1 MDEAMLQAARSSCSK
16 QDSKG
21 DYNRSF
27 MIHLVML
34 SSIGG
39 FLFGYDTGIVAG
51 AVLYLKKDFPA
62 ITTTQVEFVV
72 SMAQFGAFIG
82 SLCSSSLQDRYGR
95 KPAIMLA
102 DVAFTAG
109 AIFMAFARTVE
120 FLIFGRFIV
129 GLGVGIASLVVP
141 VYLSEISPVKIR
153 GTVVA
158 VSIGF
163 VTAGQLISSVLC
175 WWLGDNWRLMF
186 GLACVPSALQLFGMV
201 GMPETQRW
209 LARNGSMD
217 RCRQVLKQVYTP
229 DAVEHEMDELSKEM
243 QKMQKEITMTERER
257 FADLFGPYWKCLSV
271 GCMLQFG
278 QQLCGINTV
287 MYYGPNVLKK
297 TGINSNLVTNQNE
310 LVVLLNIPLAFVN
323 AVGTSSASIF
333 VDSLGRR
340 FMLLRA
346 IPGMVMSLCVVAMSM
361 YLSNQTPGS
370 IHAWGNGLA
379 LVGLFSYLAFFSLG
393 LATTPWTVNTEIY
406 PIHLIGTA
414 TSVAT
419 ACNWASNFVVS
430 SSFLSIMEIGSYGNV
445 LAFLI
450 LAVFGVLT
458 WIFVYRTLPETKGRQ
473 ILVNVQNV
481 MEGRLDAPLT
491 LEDD

>member
-1 MDEAMLQAARSSCSK
+1 
-16 QDSKG
+16 
-21 DYNRSF
+21 
-27 MIHLVML
+27 
-34 SSIGG
+34 
-39 FLFGYDTGIVAG
+39 
-51 AVLYLKKDFPA
+51 
-62 ITTTQVEFVV
+62 
-72 SMAQFGAFIG
+72 
-82 SLCSSSLQDRYGR
+82 
-95 KPAIMLA
+95 
-102 DVAFTAG
+102 
-109 AIFMAFARTVE
+109 
-120 FLIFGRFIV
+120 
-129 GLGVGIASLVVP
+129 
-141 VYLSEISPVKIR
+141 
-153 GTVVA
+153 
-158 VSIGF
+158 
-163 VTAGQLISSVLC
+163 
-175 WWLGDNWRLMF
+175 
-186 GLACVPSALQLFGMV
+186 MV